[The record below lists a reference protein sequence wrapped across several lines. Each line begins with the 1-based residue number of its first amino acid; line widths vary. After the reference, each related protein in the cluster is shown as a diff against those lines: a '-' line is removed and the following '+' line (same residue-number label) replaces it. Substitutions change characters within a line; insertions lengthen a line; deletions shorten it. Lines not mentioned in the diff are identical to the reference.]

1 MKDDIFATRAHFTA
15 LIHECEVHKKR
26 INQAVEK
33 CKPFFP
39 LSSTEY
45 ESLTDTQVEHIDQL
59 VYRFSKLQDALGAK
73 LFPAVVS
80 VLREDSASLT
90 MYDKINEL
98 EKAGAISAA
107 DEWEVL
113 REIRNQLAHD
123 YQDDP
128 EEGSFYLNQVYGKT
142 SMLLS
147 ITEEI
152 VRFVQNKVLPAVPE

>member
-1 MKDDIFATRAHFTA
+1 
-15 LIHECEVHKKR
+15 
-26 INQAVEK
+26 
-33 CKPFFP
+33 
-39 LSSTEY
+39 
-45 ESLTDTQVEHIDQL
+45 
-59 VYRFSKLQDALGAK
+59 
-73 LFPAVVS
+73 
-80 VLREDSASLT
+80 

-107 DEWEVL
+107 DEWKVL